1 MENDHITWYKTVTKG
16 DSNRQAS
23 DKAGLNN
30 ATLGRQL
37 KAGALSAENVIR
49 IAEAYGE
56 SPIISLVDLGF
67 MSAKWINE
75 HGALTSL
82 RKASD
87 EELTDEL
94 LRRLHLLSDKEADDL
109 AERRRQDTMSD
120 GHGSIPLSAVA
131 DSSPDEDA
139 LREEGDWTDPD
150 YIP

>member
-1 MENDHITWYKTVTKG
+1 M
-16 DSNRQAS
+16 
-23 DKAGLNN
+23 
-30 ATLGRQL
+30 
-37 KAGALSAENVIR
+37 VIK
-49 IAEAYGE
+49 IAQSYGE
-56 SPIISLVDLGF
+56 SPSEALVDLGF
-67 MSAKWINE
+67 MDEKWLVSASVRR
-75 HGALTSL
+75 ALM
-82 RKASD
+82 KASD

-94 LRRLHLLSDKEADDL
+94 LRRLHLLSDKEVDDL